1 MGNFLSLIIDIATNP
16 SATPTPTPGKNPGV
30 TPSPTERVSSQIQE
44 IISGI
49 SEEERNELLEQA
61 QDFDP
66 SVPLPTTSV
75 TDDLLSVYEDNIE
88 TFVGDISYLKNT
100 RTNKMSQGIFN
111 RNTDSVVLGPN
122 TFSK

>member
-1 MGNFLSLIIDIATNP
+1 MGNFVSLIIDVASS
-16 SATPTPTPGKNPGV
+16 SAPTPTPSVMPSG
-30 TPSPTERVSSQIQE
+30 TPSPTAQVTSRIQE
-44 IISGI
+44 IVSGLM
-49 SEEERNELLEQA
+49 EEERNELLEQA
-61 QDFDP
+61 QNFDP

-75 TDDLLSVYEDNIE
+75 TDELLNVYEDNIE

-111 RNTDSVVLGPN
+111 RNTDSIVLGPN